1 MNNLLRAWNIFRRKP
16 MALVGLLMLLTVI
29 IMAMFAPALAPYDP
43 YARVA
48 FEADLIL
55 APPNAEHL
63 LGTDDVGK
71 DVLSQI
77 IYGARISLLVGFLG
91 SIMSLLIG
99 TTIGIVAGYYGGR
112 LDQFL
117 MRFVDFLMVIPGL
130 PLMLVIIAV
139 LGRGLDK
146 IILVIGLL
154 YWTYTSRLVRSLVI
168 SLKERQYILRVRS
181 LGASHTHIIF
191 GHIFPQVV
199 PLIVAQG
206 VLSVS
211 NAIIS
216 ESVLSFLG
224 LGDPL
229 AISWGS
235 MLNFAFARAVTRGG
249 WWFLLPPGFAIVWVS
264 LSVILI
270 GTALEEIFNPRLRT
284 HHLFDARKMVQT
296 PASIATL
303 HTDALLSVQ
312 NLSIDY
318 LTENGTALHAVE
330 DVSFDLQP
338 GRSIGLVGESGCG
351 KTTVMLAL
359 LRLLPES
366 GRITNGQI
374 RFINNNVLQKTEAQM
389 CGIRWADLS
398 IVFQGAMNALNPV
411 RTVESQIIEAMLHHK
426 TVATKEQARIRA
438 AELLNLVGIAPQRSA
453 QYQHQYSGGMRQRA
467 VIAMAL
473 ACNPKIIIADEPTTA
488 LDVMIQAQII
498 ELLKKLRKELNL
510 SLIMVTHDLGV
521 VAEVCDDVLVMYGGK
536 VAEYAPSEIIF
547 NRPEHPYTQRLLQAF
562 PDISN
567 PAATLASIPGVPP
580 QLDALPIGCRFH
592 PRCQLVQPIC
602 LETQPH
608 PLALQSGHWVACH
621 IVASAKN
628 GKVLK

>member
-1 MNNLLRAWNIFRRKP
+1 MKNALRAWNIFKRKP
-16 MALVGLLMLLTVI
+16 MAMVGLFMLLVVI
-29 IMAMFAPALAPYDP
+29 VMAVFAPLIAPYDP
-43 YARVA
+43 YAKVEFVA
-48 FEADLIL
+48 DKIL
-55 APPNAEHL
+55 SPPDAEHL

-71 DVLSQI
+71 DVWSQV

-91 SIMSLLIG
+91 SIMSILIG
-99 TTIGIVAGYYGGR
+99 TTIGVVAGYYGGR
-112 LDQFL
+112 IDQFL
-117 MRFVDFLMVIPGL
+117 MRIVDFLMVIPGL

-168 SLKERQYILRVRS
+168 SLKERQYILRIRS
-181 LGASHTHIIF
+181 LGASHARIIF
-191 GHIFPQVV
+191 MHIFPQVV

-284 HHLFDARKMVQT
+284 HHLFDPRKMVQINDSI
-296 PASIATL
+296 PAQETTAV
-303 HTDALLSVQ
+303 LSVQ

-318 LTENGTALHAVE
+318 IAENGTALHAVQ
-330 DVSFDLQP
+330 DVSFNLQP

-359 LRLLPES
+359 MRLLPES
-366 GRITNGQI
+366 GRITGGQV
-374 RFINNNVLQKTEAQM
+374 RFNNDNLLNKTEAQM
-389 CGIRWADLS
+389 CTIRWADLS

-411 RTVESQIIEAMLHHK
+411 RTVESQIIEALLHHK
-426 TVATKEQARIRA
+426 TVATKEQARKRA
-438 AELLNLVGIAPQRSA
+438 AELLDLVGIAPQRST

-473 ACNPKIIIADEPTTA
+473 ACNPQIIIADEPTTA

-498 ELLKKLRKELNL
+498 ALLNKLRKELNL
-510 SLIMVTHDLGV
+510 ALILVTHDLGV
-521 VAEVCDDVLVMYGGK
+521 VSEVCDDVLVMYGGK
-536 VAEYAPSEIIF
+536 VAEYASAEIIF
-547 NRPEHPYTQRLLQAF
+547 KRPEHPYTQRLLQAF
-562 PDISN
+562 PDIAN
-567 PAATLASIPGVPP
+567 PSATLASIPGTPP
-580 QLDALPIGCRFH
+580 QLDALPTGCRFH
-592 PRCQLVQPIC
+592 PRCQLVQQIC
-602 LETQPH
+602 IDSTPQP
-608 PLALQSGHWVACH
+608 LLLTTGHYVACH
-621 IVASAKN
+621 VAHNTLEAK
-628 GKVLK
+628 

>member
-1 MNNLLRAWNIFRRKP
+1 MTNILRIWNVFKRKP
-16 MALVGLLMLLTVI
+16 MALIGLGMLLVVVG
-29 IMAMFAPALAPYDP
+29 MALFAPLLAPYDP
-43 YARVA
+43 YAKVDFVA
-48 FEADLIL
+48 NEIL
-55 APPNAEHL
+55 APPNAQHL

-71 DVLSQI
+71 DVWSQI

-91 SIMSLLIG
+91 SIMSILIG
-99 TTIGIVAGYYGGR
+99 TMVGIVAGYYGGR
-112 LDQFL
+112 IDQFL
-117 MRFVDFLMVIPGL
+117 MRLVDFLMVIPGL

-168 SLKERQYILRVRS
+168 SLKERQYILRIRS
-181 LGASHTHIIF
+181 LGASHARIIF
-191 GHIFPQVV
+191 LHIFPQVV

-284 HHLFDARKMVQT
+284 HHLFDPRKMVQT
-296 PASIATL
+296 KDDTPAY
-303 HTDALLSVQ
+303 DASAVLSVQ
-312 NLSIDY
+312 NLSVDY
-318 LTENGTALHAVE
+318 IAQNGTALHAVQ
-330 DVSFDLQP
+330 DVSFNVQP
-338 GRSIGLVGESGCG
+338 GRSVGLVGESGCG

-359 LRLLPES
+359 MRLLPES
-366 GRITNGQI
+366 GRITSGQI
-374 RFINNNVLQKTEAQM
+374 YFNNKNLLHQSEAQM
-389 CGIRWADLS
+389 CAIRWADLS

-411 RTVESQIIEAMLHHK
+411 RTVESQIIEALLHHK
-426 TVATKEQARIRA
+426 TVATKEQARKRA
-438 AELLNLVGIAPQRSA
+438 AELLDLVGIAPQRST

-473 ACNPKIIIADEPTTA
+473 ACNPQVIIADEPTTA

-498 ELLKKLRKELNL
+498 ALLNKLRKELNL
-510 SLIMVTHDLGV
+510 ALILVTHDLGV
-521 VAEVCDDVLVMYGGK
+521 VSEVCDDVLVMYGGK
-536 VAEYAPSEIIF
+536 VAEYAPAEIIF
-547 NRPEHPYTQRLLQAF
+547 NRPQHPYTQRLLQAF
-562 PDISN
+562 PDVAN
-567 PAATLASIPGVPP
+567 PKATLASIPGTPP
-580 QLDALPIGCRFH
+580 QLDSLPTGCRFH

-602 LETQPH
+602 IDSPPQPL
-608 PLALQSGHWVACH
+608 PLAPGHWVACH
-621 IVASAKN
+621 LAHHTVQESK
-628 GKVLK
+628 